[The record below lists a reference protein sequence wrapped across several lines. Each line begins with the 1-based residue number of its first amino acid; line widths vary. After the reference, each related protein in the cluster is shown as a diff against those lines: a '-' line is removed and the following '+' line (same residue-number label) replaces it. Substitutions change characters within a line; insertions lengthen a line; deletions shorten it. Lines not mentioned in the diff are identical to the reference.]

1 MIKFFTDFALNL
13 FCLYPLQM
21 WAILIAVIV
30 IIIIII
36 VSEYRALGQR
46 RLSMIVLTVLLQL
59 HQKDPY
65 VPPQSLNV
73 GVTLCS

>member
-1 MIKFFTDFALNL
+1 MALNL
-13 FCLYPLQM
+13 LYLYPLQM

-46 RLSMIVLTVLLQL
+46 RLSLTVLTVLLQL
-59 HQKDPY
+59 HHKDPY
-65 VPPQSLNV
+65 VPPQSPNIKCNLV
-73 GVTLCS
+73 SLI